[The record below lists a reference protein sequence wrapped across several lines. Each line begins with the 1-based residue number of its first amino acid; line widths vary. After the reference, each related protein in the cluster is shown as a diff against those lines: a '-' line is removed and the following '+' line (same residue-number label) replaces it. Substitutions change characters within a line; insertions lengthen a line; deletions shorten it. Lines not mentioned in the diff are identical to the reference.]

1 MSRPMWGSLDVD
13 YYGRE
18 MGWEQ
23 EQELGPV
30 LGQAPMPMKAWKRGG
45 LGVGFVVW
53 IVELAWLEGR

>member
-1 MSRPMWGSLDVD
+1 MWGSLDVD

-18 MGWEQ
+18 MDWEQ
-23 EQELGPV
+23 EQELEPV
-30 LGQAPMPMKAWKRGG
+30 LGQAPMKGWKRGG